1 MSVLRRRAILAGAT
15 AAALGAPAIAN
26 AQADWPKGTIKF
38 VVPFPPGGSTDPI
51 ARIIQA
57 KIIEQTGWNIVVDN
71 KPGGSGVV
79 GAAIAAK
86 SPPDGNTWLIVF
98 DNHILNSLLNDN
110 LPYKDGELT
119 PVMQIG
125 RSAQG
130 IAAHPTRPYNTFAE
144 AIKAAKAEPG
154 KISIGS
160 LGSSLAQIFIAF
172 LQKENGF
179 QMNYIPYKGGGPLY
193 QDALAGVTD
202 LSVTSLANMMPHV
215 RAGKLKLVGVTGDN
229 AQQACARHAHPRATG
244 RQGAALVLL
253 VGRLCADRNAQADR
267 RQDACG
273 DLQGGAHRGR
283 HQEVRR
289 PVRHG
294 DRAQLSRGLRRL
306 RQEGAGALGQG
317 HQGQQPQGGLGGVR
331 PPAVPGPAGPAARR
345 SPRRRDR

>member
-1 MSVLRRRAILAGAT
+1 MSVLRRRAVLAGSIVT
-15 AAALGAPAIAN
+15 TLGVPAIVK
-26 AQADWPKGTIKF
+26 AQGNDKGPDWPKGTIKF
-38 VVPFPPGGSTDPI
+38 LVPFPPGGSTDPI

-57 KIIEQTGWNIVVDN
+57 KIIEQTGWNIIVEN

-86 SPPDGNTWLIVF
+86 APPDGNTWLIVF

-110 LPYKDGELT
+110 LPYNDGELT

-144 AIKAAKAEPG
+144 AIKAARAEPG

-179 QMNYIPYKGGGPLY
+179 QINYIPYKGGGPLY

-215 RAGKLKLVGVTGDN
+215 RAGKLKLVGVTGEQRSKLAPDTPTLVQQGVKALPSFSWWGVYAPTGTPKPIIDKMHAAISKAVRTDDVTKKFVDQFDMEVVLNSPEAFATYIKKEQELWGKVIKDN
-229 AQQACARHAHPRATG
+229 NLRAG
-244 RQGAALVLL
+244 
-253 VGRLCADRNAQADR
+253 
-267 RQDACG
+267 
-273 DLQGGAHRGR
+273 
-283 HQEVRR
+283 
-289 PVRHG
+289 
-294 DRAQLSRGLRRL
+294 
-306 RQEGAGALGQG
+306 
-317 HQGQQPQGGLGGVR
+317 
-331 PPAVPGPAGPAARR
+331 
-345 SPRRRDR
+345 

>member
-1 MSVLRRRAILAGAT
+1 MSVLRRRAVMAGAT
-15 AAALGAPAIAN
+15 AAVLGAPAIAN

-38 VVPFPPGGSTDPI
+38 LIPFPPGGSTDPI

-86 SPPDGNTWLIVF
+86 APPDGNTWLIVF

-110 LPYKDGELT
+110 LPYNDGELT

-179 QMNYIPYKGGGPLY
+179 QLNYIPYKGGGPLY

-202 LSVTSLANMMPHV
+202 MSVTSLANMMPHV
-215 RAGKLKLVGVTGDN
+215 RAGKLKLLGVTGEQRSKLAPDTPTL
-229 AQQACARHAHPRATG
+229 AQQGVKALPSFSWWGVYAPTGTPKPIIDKMHAAISKAVRTDDVTQKFVDQFDMEIVLNSPEAFTAYVKKEQEFWGKVIKDNNLRAG
-244 RQGAALVLL
+244 
-253 VGRLCADRNAQADR
+253 
-267 RQDACG
+267 
-273 DLQGGAHRGR
+273 
-283 HQEVRR
+283 
-289 PVRHG
+289 
-294 DRAQLSRGLRRL
+294 
-306 RQEGAGALGQG
+306 
-317 HQGQQPQGGLGGVR
+317 
-331 PPAVPGPAGPAARR
+331 
-345 SPRRRDR
+345 

>member
-1 MSVLRRRAILAGAT
+1 MSVLRRRAVLAGTVAT
-15 AAALGAPAIAN
+15 FGAPVIAR

-38 VVPFPPGGSTDPI
+38 LVPFPPGGSTDPI

-57 KIIEQTGWNIVVDN
+57 KLSDQTGWNIIVEN

-98 DNHILNSLLNDN
+98 DNHILNPLLNDN
-110 LPYKDGELT
+110 LPYMDSELT

-160 LGSSLAQIFIAF
+160 LSSSLAQIFIAF

-179 QMNYIPYKGGGPLY
+179 QMNYVPYKGGGPLY

-202 LSVTSLANMMPHV
+202 LSMTSLANMMPHV
-215 RAGKLKLVGVTGDN
+215 TGKKLKLVGVTGEKRSKLAPDM
-229 AQQACARHAHPRATG
+229 PTLIE
-244 RQGAALVLL
+244 QGVKALPSF
-253 VGRLCADRNAQADR
+253 AWW
-267 RQDACG
+267 
-273 DLQGGAHRGR
+273 
-283 HQEVRR
+283 
-289 PVRHG
+289 
-294 DRAQLSRGLRRL
+294 
-306 RQEGAGALGQG
+306 
-317 HQGQQPQGGLGGVR
+317 GVY
-331 PPAVPGPAGPAARR
+331 APAGTPKPIIDKMHAAISKAVREKDVTGKFVDQFDMEITLT
-345 SPRRRDR
+345 STEAFTAYTKKEQEFWGKVIRDNKLRAG

>member
-15 AAALGAPAIAN
+15 AAVLGAPAIAK
-26 AQADWPKGTIKF
+26 AQADWPKGTIKLL
-38 VVPFPPGGSTDPI
+38 VPFPPGGSTDPI

-57 KIIEQTGWNIVVDN
+57 KIIEQTGWNIIVEN

-86 SPPDGNTWLIVF
+86 APPDGNTWLIVF

-110 LPYKDGELT
+110 LPYNDGELT

-215 RAGKLKLVGVTGDN
+215 RAGKLKLVGVTGEQRSKLAPDTPTLE
-229 AQQACARHAHPRATG
+229 QQGVKALPSFSWWGVYAPTGTPKPIIDKMHAAISKAVRTDDVTKKFVDQFDMEIVLNSPEAFAAYVKKEQELWGKVIKENNLRAG
-244 RQGAALVLL
+244 
-253 VGRLCADRNAQADR
+253 
-267 RQDACG
+267 
-273 DLQGGAHRGR
+273 
-283 HQEVRR
+283 
-289 PVRHG
+289 
-294 DRAQLSRGLRRL
+294 
-306 RQEGAGALGQG
+306 
-317 HQGQQPQGGLGGVR
+317 
-331 PPAVPGPAGPAARR
+331 
-345 SPRRRDR
+345 

>member
-1 MSVLRRRAILAGAT
+1 MSILRRRAILAGAT
-15 AAALGAPAIAN
+15 AVALGAPAIAN
-26 AQADWPKGTIKF
+26 AQADWPKGPIKF
-38 VVPFPPGGSTDPI
+38 LVPFPPGGSTDPI

-57 KIIEQTGWNIVVDN
+57 KIIEQTGWNIIVEN

-86 SPPDGNTWLIVF
+86 APPDGNTWLIVF

-110 LPYKDGELT
+110 LPYNDGELT
-119 PVMQIG
+119 PIMQIG

-154 KISIGS
+154 KIAIGS

-172 LQKENGF
+172 LQKENSF

-215 RAGKLKLVGVTGDN
+215 RAGKLKLVGVTGEQRSKLAPDTPTL
-229 AQQACARHAHPRATG
+229 AQQGVKALPSFSWWGVYAPTGTPMPIIDKMHAAISKAVRADDVT
-244 RQGAALVLL
+244 QKFVDQFDMEIVLNSPEAFTAY
-253 VGRLCADRNAQADR
+253 VKKE
-267 RQDACG
+267 
-273 DLQGGAHRGR
+273 
-283 HQEVRR
+283 QELWGKVIKENNL
-289 PVRHG
+289 
-294 DRAQLSRGLRRL
+294 RAG
-306 RQEGAGALGQG
+306 
-317 HQGQQPQGGLGGVR
+317 
-331 PPAVPGPAGPAARR
+331 
-345 SPRRRDR
+345 

>member
-1 MSVLRRRAILAGAT
+1 MFVLRRRAVLAGTVAT
-15 AAALGAPAIAN
+15 TLGAPTIAR
-26 AQADWPKGTIKF
+26 AQADWPKGPVKF
-38 VVPFPPGGSTDPI
+38 LVPFPPGGSTDPI

-57 KIIEQTGWNIVVDN
+57 KIIEQTGWNIIVEN

-86 SPPDGNTWLIVF
+86 APPDGNTWLIVF

-110 LPYKDGELT
+110 LPYNDGELT

-144 AIKAAKAEPG
+144 AIKAARAEPG

-179 QMNYIPYKGGGPLY
+179 QINYIPYKGGGPLY

-215 RAGKLKLVGVTGDN
+215 RAGKLKLVGVTGEQRSKLAPDTPTLVQQGVKALPSFSWWGVYAPTGTPKPIIDKMHAAISKAVRTDDVTKKFVDQFDMEVVLNSPEAFATYIKKEQELWGKVIKDN
-229 AQQACARHAHPRATG
+229 NLRAG
-244 RQGAALVLL
+244 
-253 VGRLCADRNAQADR
+253 
-267 RQDACG
+267 
-273 DLQGGAHRGR
+273 
-283 HQEVRR
+283 
-289 PVRHG
+289 
-294 DRAQLSRGLRRL
+294 
-306 RQEGAGALGQG
+306 
-317 HQGQQPQGGLGGVR
+317 
-331 PPAVPGPAGPAARR
+331 
-345 SPRRRDR
+345 

>member
-1 MSVLRRRAILAGAT
+1 MSVLRRRVILAGAT
-15 AAALGAPAIAN
+15 AAVLGAPAIAN
-26 AQADWPKGTIKF
+26 AQADWPKGPIKF
-38 VVPFPPGGSTDPI
+38 LVPFPPGGSTDPI

-57 KIIEQTGWNIVVDN
+57 KIIEQTGWNIIVEN

-86 SPPDGNTWLIVF
+86 APPDGNTWLIVF

-110 LPYKDGELT
+110 LPYNDGELT

-215 RAGKLKLVGVTGDN
+215 RAGKLKLVGVTGEQRSKLAPDTPTL
-229 AQQACARHAHPRATG
+229 AQQGVKALPSFSWWGVYAPTGTPKPIIDKMHAAISKAVRTEDVTKKFVDQFDMEVVLNSPEAFTAYVKKEQELWGKVIKENNLRAG
-244 RQGAALVLL
+244 
-253 VGRLCADRNAQADR
+253 
-267 RQDACG
+267 
-273 DLQGGAHRGR
+273 
-283 HQEVRR
+283 
-289 PVRHG
+289 
-294 DRAQLSRGLRRL
+294 
-306 RQEGAGALGQG
+306 
-317 HQGQQPQGGLGGVR
+317 
-331 PPAVPGPAGPAARR
+331 
-345 SPRRRDR
+345 